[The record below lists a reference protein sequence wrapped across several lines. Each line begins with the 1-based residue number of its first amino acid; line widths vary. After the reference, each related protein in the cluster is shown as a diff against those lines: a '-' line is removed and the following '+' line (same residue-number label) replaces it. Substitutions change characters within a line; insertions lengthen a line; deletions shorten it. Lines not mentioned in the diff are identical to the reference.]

1 MKRQTKEKD
10 NISIFGIKIR
20 GDIFVMLIIFLLGLL
35 MHGVRTYKLKY
46 GKTKVVYAEIID
58 VGIKNRPGLG
68 LHTIGYIKF
77 KYEIGCKEI
86 IDEATPFQIMH
97 NLESYHIGD
106 CIEVLVSLDSHF
118 FEWDESKGTFK
129 CN

>member
-1 MKRQTKEKD
+1 MKTSKKTKKKSTVED
-10 NISIFGIKIR
+10 FY
-20 GDIFVMLIIFLLGLL
+20 VVLIIFLLGLL
-35 MHGVRTYKLKY
+35 LLGVRTYKLKY

-77 KYEIGCKEI
+77 RYEIDCKEI
-86 IDEATPFQIMH
+86 VQEATSFQIMH
-97 NLESYHIGD
+97 NLELYHIGD
-106 CIEVLVSLDSHF
+106 CIEVLVSLDGHF
-118 FEWDESKGTFK
+118 FEWNESTGTFK

>member
-20 GDIFVMLIIFLLGLL
+20 GDIFVILIIFLLGLL

-68 LHTIGYIKF
+68 IHTIGYSDYVQKLLFRLLATIRF
-77 KYEIGCKEI
+77 KPEE
-86 IDEATPFQIMH
+86 
-97 NLESYHIGD
+97 LR
-106 CIEVLVSLDSHF
+106 HF
-118 FEWDESKGTFK
+118 
-129 CN
+129 